1 MKTCQLKLQLPAIA
15 CVCVSKCVCV
25 CLTYVCVSVCVLVFR
40 LFWLPQCKNIQSIS
54 QIHQAISVKLV
65 GPMIYGCQWFMLEF
79 VTRPLLPPP
88 PPHPF
93 YFSPHL
99 PYRLSSEALLQ
110 LCCEI
115 SCISLIKQKGFDL
128 SPSTVND
135 FNQLRLIRLT
145 KIHRKTVDTLREKVN
160 E

>member
-1 MKTCQLKLQLPAIA
+1 
-15 CVCVSKCVCV
+15 
-25 CLTYVCVSVCVLVFR
+25 
-40 LFWLPQCKNIQSIS
+40 
-54 QIHQAISVKLV
+54 
-65 GPMIYGCQWFMLEF
+65 MIYGCQWFMLEF
-79 VTRPLLPPP
+79 VTRPLLPS
-88 PPHPF
+88 PHPF
-93 YFSPHL
+93 YFSPYL

-128 SPSTVND
+128 RPSTVND

-145 KIHRKTVDTLREKVN
+145 KTHRKTVNTLRQNVN